1 MKDFIFAALPWVLTG
16 LTVALV
22 FAFHDKREETCQMQG
37 MLLGMAAGC
46 LLSALGVPAEAAGV
60 VLLRPLSG
68 SAALAAVRGVMTAG
82 LGISLGMLV
91 GQGIGLLIPGKSKD
105 GGAP

>member
-22 FAFHDKREETCQMQG
+22 IAVHDKREETCQIQG

-46 LLSALGVPAEAAGV
+46 LLSAL
-60 VLLRPLSG
+60 
-68 SAALAAVRGVMTAG
+68 GVMTAG

-91 GQGIGLLIPGKSKD
+91 GQGIGLLIPGKPKD

>member
-22 FAFHDKREETCQMQG
+22 IAFHDKREETCQMQG

-46 LLSALGVPAEAAGV
+46 LLSALGVMA
-60 VLLRPLSG
+60 
-68 SAALAAVRGVMTAG
+68 AG

-91 GQGIGLLIPGKSKD
+91 GQGIGLLIPGKPKD